1 MLDGRKFNPEEMT
14 GQTEIDCEKIEKAMS
29 DGFPLY
35 VDKHMRVVAD
45 SALYVANAVE
55 VGPGKG
61 IVYRKEINLTYTI
74 YEDNFVY

>member
-35 VDKHMRVVAD
+35 VDKHMRAVAD

-61 IVYRKEINLTYTI
+61 SVYRKK
-74 YEDNFVY
+74 